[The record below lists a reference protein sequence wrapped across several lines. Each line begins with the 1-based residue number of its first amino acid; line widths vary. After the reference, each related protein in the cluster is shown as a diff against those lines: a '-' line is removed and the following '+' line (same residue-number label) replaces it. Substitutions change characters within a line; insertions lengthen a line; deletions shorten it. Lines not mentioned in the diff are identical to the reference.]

1 MPKAYVLVEIAVTD
15 PEAFEAYKP
24 LAEVAL
30 EAYGGRY
37 LARGGETALLEGVG
51 LPSRVTLLEFPDL
64 DTATTWYS
72 SPEYGEARAA
82 RAGAATARFVAVE
95 GLEGAG

>member
-1 MPKAYVLVEIAVTD
+1 MPKAYVLVEMAVTD

-24 LAEVAL
+24 LAAKAC

-37 LARGGETALLEGVG
+37 LARGGRTELLEGVG
-51 LPSRVTLLEFPDL
+51 VPSRVTLLEFPDL
-64 DTATTWYS
+64 DTATSWYA
-72 SPEYGEARAA
+72 SPEYGEARAT

-95 GLEGAG
+95 GLE

>member
-1 MPKAYVLVEIAVTD
+1 MPKAYVLVEMDVSD

-24 LAEVAL
+24 LALKACQ
-30 EAYGGRY
+30 AYGGRY
-37 LARGGETALLEGVG
+37 LARGGPTELLEGQGV
-51 LPSRVTLLEFPDL
+51 PSRVTLLEFPDMA
-64 DTATTWYS
+64 TATTWYA

-95 GLEGAG
+95 GLE